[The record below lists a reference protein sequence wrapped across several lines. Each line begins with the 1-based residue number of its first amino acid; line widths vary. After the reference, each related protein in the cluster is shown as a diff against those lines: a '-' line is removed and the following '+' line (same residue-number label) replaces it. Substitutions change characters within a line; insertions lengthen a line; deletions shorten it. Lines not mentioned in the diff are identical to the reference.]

1 MKCCVSQRWNRSVS
15 ALLFLFTALAIS
27 CCAPFGPC
35 HSAEAQTPN
44 TAPQGQEEDQR
55 PAPINQVPP
64 KPTGLN
70 IYVNDYAHLLK
81 PADRSTLQ
89 EQLQTLDE
97 AGIAQIAV
105 VILPDTDL
113 ELSELAPQIMN
124 RWDIQHYKKKDGLL
138 VLVNAHRVTQ
148 NLSGNRIFIATG
160 YNLEE
165 KLPDAVIGRILDEQ
179 ALPAF
184 NEGNFS
190 GGITQS
196 TLAVARILAGD
207 QKLSEHYSQP
217 APDEDGMWF
226 LIVLVI
232 FILLMF
238 FNRKNRGSGGFYG
251 GGYYGGG
258 FGGGWGDGGGGF
270 SGGFGGG
277 GDAGGGGGAGR

>member
-1 MKCCVSQRWNRSVS
+1 MKHRLPHLSRKHASR
-15 ALLFLFTALAIS
+15 ALRLLMLLALVGCLLLKGLPSDAR
-27 CCAPFGPC
+27 
-35 HSAEAQTPN
+35 AQVQN
-44 TAPQGQEEDQR
+44 SPQQAQPEDQR
-55 PAPINQVPP
+55 PTPINQVPP

-70 IYVNDYAHLLK
+70 IYINDYAHLLK

-97 AGIAQIAV
+97 AGIAQISV

-113 ELSELAPQIMN
+113 ELSELAPRILNQ
-124 RWDIQHYKKKDGLL
+124 WDIQHYKKKDGLL
-138 VLVNAHRVTQ
+138 VLVNAYRVTQ
-148 NLSGNRIFIATG
+148 SLSGNRIFIATG

-165 KLPDAVIGRILDEQ
+165 KLPDAVIGRILDEV

-190 GGITQS
+190 GGITQA
-196 TLAVARILAGD
+196 TLAVAKILAGD
-207 QKLSEHYSQP
+207 QKLTEHYSQP
-217 APDEDGMWF
+217 APDEDGLWF
-226 LIVLVI
+226 VIILVI

-238 FNRKNRGSGGFYG
+238 FNRKNRGGGGFYG
-251 GGYYGGG
+251 GGYGGG

-270 SGGFGGG
+270 GGGFGGG